1 MKTFIILLL
10 LGVLSA
16 CSGLE
21 TKSFLVEVGSSK
33 ADVLSIMGTS
43 PYPDS
48 KDGVIAW
55 RYASKVGLRY
65 CDYREIFIFR
75 DKVIH
80 INQYYHASIAGC
92 FTGLQKIE
100 WGPILAKAE
109 ELKRDQQQTITP

>member
-1 MKTFIILLL
+1 MKPFIILLL
-10 LGVLSA
+10 LALLSA

-43 PYPDS
+43 PYSDS

-55 RYASKVGLRY
+55 RYASKVGLGY

-92 FTGLQKIE
+92 FTGLQKID
-100 WGPILAKAE
+100 WGLILVKVD
-109 ELKRDQQQTITP
+109 ELNRQESEKP

>member
-1 MKTFIILLL
+1 MKSFIILLL

-21 TKSFLVEVGSSK
+21 TKSLQVEIGSSK
-33 ADVLSIMGTS
+33 TEVLSIMGTS
-43 PYPDS
+43 PYPES

-80 INQYYHASIAGC
+80 INQYYHASMAGC
-92 FTGLQKIE
+92 LTGLQEID
-100 WGPILAKAE
+100 WGPALAK
-109 ELKRDQQQTITP
+109 KK

>member
-1 MKTFIILLL
+1 MKPFIFLLL

-21 TKSFLVEVGSSK
+21 TKSLQVEIGSSK
-33 ADVLSIMGTS
+33 TEVLSIMGTS
-43 PYPDS
+43 PYPES

-55 RYASKVGLRY
+55 RYASKASLGY

-80 INQYYHASIAGC
+80 TNS
-92 FTGLQKIE
+92 
-100 WGPILAKAE
+100 
-109 ELKRDQQQTITP
+109 TITHPLLVALQACNKLIGGRY

>member
-1 MKTFIILLL
+1 MKPFLILLL

-80 INQYYHASIAGC
+80 MNQYYHASIAGC
-92 FTGLQKIE
+92 LTGLQKID
-100 WGPILAKAE
+100 WGPILVKVD
-109 ELKRDQQQTITP
+109 ELNRQEPE